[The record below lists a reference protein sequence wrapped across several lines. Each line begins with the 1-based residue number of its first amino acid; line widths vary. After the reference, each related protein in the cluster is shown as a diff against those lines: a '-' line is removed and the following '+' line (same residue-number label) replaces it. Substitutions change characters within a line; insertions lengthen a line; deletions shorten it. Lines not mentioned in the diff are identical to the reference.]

1 MRNMNL
7 LRFLSAVQDHN
18 DTCNTL
24 MAASGYDPL
33 ELQIA
38 VSAAQEAGFV
48 EGTGKIHP
56 SLRLTADGRAWAAI
70 ELAPFGPLIHDN
82 PRRGVAR

>member
-7 LRFLSAVQDHN
+7 LRFLSAVQEH
-18 DTCNTL
+18 TESTTTL
-24 MAASGYDPL
+24 MVASGYDPL

-38 VSAAQEAGFV
+38 VMAAQNQGFV

-56 SLRLTADGRAWAAI
+56 SLRLTAAGRVWAADQLAGFEPLARAI
-70 ELAPFGPLIHDN
+70 EPKVRA
-82 PRRGVAR
+82 A

>member
-1 MRNMNL
+1 MNL
-7 LRFLSAVQDHN
+7 LRFLSAVQEH
-18 DTCNTL
+18 TETATTL

-38 VSAAQEAGFV
+38 VCAAQKNGFV

-56 SLRLTADGRAWAAI
+56 SLRLTAAGRAWAA
-70 ELAPFGPLIHDN
+70 EQLADFEPLAQFIQ
-82 PRRGVAR
+82 PKVRAA